1 MDLVRWA
8 SENLIDLVVVS
19 SGRTPELVHMT
30 QGCIDSF
37 HKTCLGRVFVV
48 GEYPIKYRNARTILQ
63 QKPFNYNQ
71 SLNDGFKLTTTDWVC
86 FANNDVQFLDG
97 WASCISHGYKSVS
110 CLNPGWR
117 FHEGMTGVKEG
128 YRIGYEL
135 CGWCLI
141 VHRGIIEL
149 IGGFPEDVRFWKSDD
164 LYADVLK
171 HYGIKH
177 ALISNCKVKH
187 NPSITLLKS
196 KDLKELTSGQEKN
209 YLKAKEKW
217 TS

>member
-1 MDLVRWA
+1 
-8 SENLIDLVVVS
+8 
-19 SGRTPELVHMT
+19 
-30 QGCIDSF
+30 
-37 HKTCLGRVFVV
+37 
-48 GEYPIKYRNARTILQ
+48 
-63 QKPFNYNQ
+63 
-71 SLNDGFKLTTTDWVC
+71 VC

-110 CLNPGWR
+110 CLNPGWL
-117 FHEGMTGVKEG
+117 FHQGMNGVQEG

-187 NPSITLLKS
+187 NPSTTLLKS

-217 TS
+217 T

>member
-1 MDLVRWA
+1 MDLVRWD
-8 SENLIDLVVVS
+8 SGHLIDLVIVS
-19 SGRTPELVHMT
+19 SGRTKEYIRMT
-30 QGCIDSF
+30 QNCINSF

-48 GEYPIKYRNARTILQ
+48 EDEDVKYKCATVIPQ

-71 SLNDGFKLTTTDWVC
+71 CLNDGFKLTTTDWVC
-86 FANNDVQFLDG
+86 FANNDVEFIDG
-97 WASCISHGYKSVS
+97 WAFCIDHGYKSVS

-117 FHEGMTGVKEG
+117 FHEGMNGVVEG

-149 IGGFPEDVRFWKSDD
+149 IGGFPEDVKFWHSDD
-164 LYADVLK
+164 LYAEVLK

-177 ALISNCKVKH
+177 ALVSNCKVKH
-187 NPSITLLKS
+187 NPSTTLLRS
-196 KDLKELTSGQEKN
+196 KDLKELTQGQNKD

-217 TS
+217 T